1 MQYYGEDALEGQ
13 NPNTE
18 KDTIYYAADQKQKAL
33 TSLLAELGGDTPQ
46 NRAIAEGL
54 QKQGIGSVKDIGVKK
69 VPVAGHFEGTDEAA
83 RYVPETVE
91 NAYFNKATG
100 EEINPNRLGIYQVDK
115 DGKAQGD
122 IFFHLNA
129 DDQGNVSFRPQWSPR
144 ARGFLRDNPV
154 GQAIMLA
161 GSIFP
166 PTSLYFTG
174 AQVADALADGKYA
187 KALLNA
193 VPFALDELGVMDEI
207 FGATKGLDI
216 GDVIP
221 QGGIADYL
229 PSGLDVGDVIPRGG
243 IAEFLPDEIDQLLNN
258 RLNYSDVSFDNPMS
272 APNAPVGNAA
282 TGAVDYIPLDA
293 IKSKDLA
300 LNNGV
305 VDGSPLDVSL
315 ADQTFQKIINP
326 LDTGVPIDNMTAQS
340 IADSFYNPN
349 GQLTNAAGQSGNL
362 TLDDIIAG
370 KGTSIDDIVG
380 SDFSAG
386 TPTTGMSGTP
396 PADVVSGNKLLLQN
410 GSLTDPD
417 LLATNN
423 VVDTSSVTKLDNT
436 GVDEFGNSKL
446 DLAGTKL
453 DLSGNKITDDLT
465 LSKVLDLGGAYLQ
478 NPAALAGLVGTGLAA
493 TGLVN
498 NVIDGNKVVD
508 TKATDSGAALTS
520 KQIPSMVTV
529 GSTPGL
535 QDLFNYVDL
544 YKSSPFLQTQT
555 TQQQALQTAQIPSF
569 IVSDV
574 FKNLMADAGSQPKIE
589 PTLVGL
595 ANLQKK
601 MMVGK

>member
-18 KDTIYYAADQKQKAL
+18 KDTIYYAAEEKQKSL

-83 RYVPETVE
+83 RYVPETAE
-91 NAYFNKATG
+91 NAYFNKVTG
-100 EEINPNRLGIYQVDK
+100 EEINPTRLGIYQVDK

-166 PTSLYFTG
+166 PTSLYFTA
-174 AQVADALADGKYA
+174 AQVADSLADGKYA

-221 QGGIADYL
+221 QGGIAQF
-229 PSGLDVGDVIPRGG
+229 
-243 IAEFLPDEIDQLLNN
+243 APDEIAQLTAKTLAAPDYQAIAE
-258 RLNYSDVSFDNPMS
+258 LNPMGLPS
-272 APNAPVGNAA
+272 AV

-293 IKSKDLA
+293 IKS
-300 LNNGV
+300 GV

-326 LDTGVPIDNMTAQS
+326 LDTGVPIDSMTARS

-349 GQLTNAAGQSGNL
+349 GQLTNAAGNSANL
-362 TLDDIIAG
+362 TLDDIIEGA
-370 KGTSIDDIVG
+370 GTSIDDVVG
-380 SDFSAG
+380 SDWSAG
-386 TPTTGMSGTP
+386 TPTTGMLGTP

-410 GSLTDPD
+410 GSLTDANS
-417 LLATNN
+417 LATNN
-423 VVDTSSVTKLDNT
+423 VADTSTVTKLNNT
-436 GVDEFGNSKL
+436 GVDEFGNSKV

-453 DLSGNKITDDLT
+453 DLSGNTITDDLT
-465 LSKVLDLGGAYLQ
+465 LGKVLDLGGAYLS
-478 NPAALAGLVGTGLAA
+478 NPAALAGVIGTGLAA

-535 QDLFNYVDL
+535 QDLFNYADL

-555 TQQQALQTAQIPSF
+555 TQQQAQQQAPSF

-595 ANLQKK
+595 ADLQKK